1 MGDRDAIRP
10 IGPPPDSARRAHHG
24 ALGILVATGLALGV
38 VLLVPEVSGEN
49 SPFVVGVAAYA
60 ALVLGL
66 LVARRLRARTAP
78 GPVAPPAGT
87 TEPVDAG
94 VLDLAQFEREEALVT
109 WPESAGVAPALPPL
123 VPPLPDHAT
132 DFDVPIVHRE
142 DPATAVLDFPGDR
155 PIKQRKVTRDDV
167 LDAVL
172 AAAAAAAIAV
182 LQHVVTDANG
192 LLGFAIV
199 WYLGFLAVF
208 YILVRDRFDGEA
220 ATDRLVTTVVWSVGT
235 VVLAVLTW
243 MLLFLLSKGLAALR
257 PGFFTEDLS
266 QVGPLTPGGGAFHAI
281 VGTVE
286 QVGIAI
292 IVVVPLAV
300 LTAVYLNEIQGGL
313 AKPVRFIVDAMSGLP
328 SIVAGLLIFT
338 VYVDGRGFS
347 GFAGS
352 MALIVLML
360 PTVTRASEEIL
371 RTIPDALRESSLAL
385 GAPQWRVIMRVVVP
399 TARAGLVTATIL
411 GIARAV
417 GETAPMLLTAFGSDT
432 TNWNP
437 FVGPQADLPLFV
449 LKLYRVPN
457 EVQNQR
463 AYTGLLVLVM
473 LVLVLFLTARAIAN
487 RGARRSGGAR

>member
-1 MGDRDAIRP
+1 MTSEMREAA
-10 IGPPPDSARRAHHG
+10 PPAVAPAKAERGRRRG
-24 ALGILVATGLALGV
+24 VGGTLFSTVLALVV
-38 VLLVPEVSGEN
+38 VLLVPEVSGQN
-49 SPFVVGVAAYA
+49 SPLVVGLAAYA
-60 ALVLGL
+60 AFVLGL
-66 LVARRLRARTAP
+66 VVTSRLRRRSASTD
-78 GPVAPPAGT
+78 
-87 TEPVDAG
+87 PVDEE
-94 VLDLAQFEREEALVT
+94 VLDLAGLERQEQPTTPV
-109 WPESAGVAPALPPL
+109 PVVADLTPTVPALPIAPEYWADPEPTAPGGL
-123 VPPLPDHAT
+123 PAVPALEFPD
-132 DFDVPIVHRE
+132 
-142 DPATAVLDFPGDR
+142 DR
-155 PIKQRKVTRDDV
+155 PTRQRNVTKDDV
-167 LDAVL
+167 LDVGL
-172 AAAAAAAIAV
+172 AAAAAAAIA
-182 LQHVVTDANG
+182 LMQHVVTNADG
-192 LLGFAIV
+192 LLGMSIV
-199 WYLGFLAVF
+199 WYVAFLAVF
-208 YILVRDRFDGEA
+208 YVIARDRSDAEA
-220 ATDRLVTTVVWSVGT
+220 ATDRLVTTFVWSVGMI
-235 VVLAVLTW
+235 VLAVVTW
-243 MLLFLLSKGLAALR
+243 MLVFLVGKGLAALR

-281 VGTVE
+281 VGTLE

-292 IVVVPLAV
+292 IIVVPIAV
-300 LTAVYLNEIQGGL
+300 LTAVYLHEIQGGL

-347 GFAGS
+347 GIAGS

-385 GAPQWRVIMRVVVP
+385 GAPQWRVVMRIVVP

-437 FVGPQADLPLFV
+437 LKGPQSDLPLFV

-457 EVQNQR
+457 AVQNQR

-473 LVLVLFLTARAIAN
+473 LVLVLFLLARAVAN
-487 RGARRSGGAR
+487 RGVRKLGIGR